1 MKKNDGI
8 IFDVDGTLWDSTEK
22 VAAIYNRTIQE
33 SQNVLRDTPVT
44 AELLKKEFG
53 KPMIAIGYDLFPEL
67 SKDACRSFMTS
78 LCSRENQMLA
88 QDPPSPYPGAVQTI
102 RTLSLTHPVF
112 IVSNCQGGYIELF
125 IEAAGLSG
133 CISGHLCPD
142 DTGMEKADN
151 IREIISR
158 YALSAAVYVGDTFGD
173 FLATKEAGIEF
184 IHAAYGF
191 GKVPDPDYIINQPAD
206 LLKLSNL

>member
-1 MKKNDGI
+1 
-8 IFDVDGTLWDSTEK
+8 
-22 VAAIYNRTIQE
+22 
-33 SQNVLRDTPVT
+33 
-44 AELLKKEFG
+44 
-53 KPMIAIGYDLFPEL
+53 MIAVGHALFPEL
-67 SKDACRSFMTS
+67 TEEECRSFMTG
-78 LCSRENQMLA
+78 LCSRENLMLA

-125 IEAAGLSG
+125 IESAGLSG

-142 DTGMEKADN
+142 DTGMEKAAN
-151 IREIISR
+151 IRETVSR
-158 YALSAAVYVGDTFGD
+158 HALSAAVYVGDTLGD
-173 FLATKEAGIEF
+173 FLASKEAGIDF

-191 GKVPDPDYIINQPAD
+191 GEVPDPDYIINQPAD